1 MTKKETGNKK
11 TRASSTSGYEHKEN
25 AFSVSIKEKSKYM
38 QSCHSNCTSVQF
50 HSESVRRALLRGE
63 IECNNMSHFQMNK
76 NVSSCI
82 LIFVFKS
89 KIKVLH
95 IMLDV

>member
-1 MTKKETGNKK
+1 MMTKKETGNKK

-63 IECNNMSHFQMNK
+63 IECNNMP
-76 NVSSCI
+76 
-82 LIFVFKS
+82 LPEE
-89 KIKVLH
+89 
-95 IMLDV
+95 